1 MTPTR
6 LRRQLIGL
14 GFIDEF
20 SPLYAVL
27 TVYLAENGLDA
38 AQIAL
43 IFTLWAGTGIVFEVP
58 SGALAD
64 RVDRRVLLA
73 VSFVLRAVGISLWLI
88 DPSFSTVLVGAAL
101 WALHSA
107 LASGAFEAM
116 IHDQLAAVGA
126 ADQYQATMGR
136 IHQASVAGIA
146 SGSLLG
152 AGLLA
157 VDVSF
162 EVLGWFTVL
171 AHAASIAAVLVLPKA
186 GAIEDDPEGLT
197 FASWWRTLRDGLAV
211 VRRRPMIRRLL
222 LLAALLEGTYL
233 LDEFVPLVA
242 DARGAGGSTI
252 ALLYFV
258 ILLGPIVGDEVVVR
272 VEHLSGRVIGAILAG
287 AYLVATAALLV
298 DAVPALA
305 AIALAYGGH
314 EIAWVVS
321 DARIQAG
328 IDDATRATVL
338 SVRSLGA
345 GVSGMATFA
354 GIGALSSGTDPTPGM
369 VVLGSVL
376 VVIGLFVVASRIIPA
391 ATENGMAVPSLET
404 GTG

>member
-6 LRRQLIGL
+6 LRRHLVGL

-27 TVYLAENGLDA
+27 TIYFADNGLDA

-73 VSFVLRAVGISLWLI
+73 VSFVLRAVGIALWLI
-88 DPSFSTVLVGAAL
+88 EPSFGMVLAGAAL

-126 ADQYQATMGR
+126 ADRYQATMGR
-136 IHQASVAGIA
+136 IHQASVGGIA
-146 SGSLLG
+146 AGSLLG
-152 AGLLA
+152 AALLA
-157 VDVSF
+157 GGASY
-162 EVLGWFTVL
+162 EALGWFTVVT
-171 AHAASIAAVLVLPKA
+171 HAVAIAAVLRLPKA

-197 FASWWRTLRDGLAV
+197 FAAWWRTLREGLQV
-211 VRRRPMIRRLL
+211 VRRRPTVRRLL
-222 LLAALLEGTYL
+222 VLAALLEGLYL
-233 LDEFVPLVA
+233 MDEFVPLVA
-242 DARGAGGSTI
+242 DARGAGSSTV
-252 ALLYFV
+252 AVLYFV

-287 AYLVATAALLV
+287 AYTVATAALLV

-305 AIALAYGGH
+305 AIAVAYAGH

-345 GVSGMATFA
+345 GVSGMVAFA

-369 VVLGSVL
+369 VGLGAVL
-376 VVIGLFVVASRIIPA
+376 VVIGLFVVASRILPPA
-391 ATENGMAVPSLET
+391 GSAVST
-404 GTG
+404 GSS